1 MGQPTAHPSPAIS
14 AFHFTLVVRIIPQ
27 SVRPRKVSAKH
38 ASSLIW
44 RRAQVRAGIAS
55 AWAALQASIPS
66 ITAAQAQVKA
76 ARLATQGVIE
86 EQKVGQRTLLDVLD
100 QQEDLISARIALVQA
115 QHDRIVASFAVA
127 SATGNLSASNL
138 KLKVQR
144 YDPNEHYNA
153 VRDKWVGLRTPDGR

>member
-1 MGQPTAHPSPAIS
+1 M
-14 AFHFTLVVRIIPQ
+14 
-27 SVRPRKVSAKH
+27 
-38 ASSLIW
+38 
-44 RRAQVRAGIAS
+44 
-55 AWAALQASIPS
+55 
-66 ITAAQAQVKA
+66 KA

-115 QHDRIVASFAVA
+115 QHDRIVASFSVA
-127 SATGNLSASNL
+127 SATGNLSAANL

-144 YDPNEHYNA
+144 YDPTEHYKA

>member
-1 MGQPTAHPSPAIS
+1 M
-14 AFHFTLVVRIIPQ
+14 
-27 SVRPRKVSAKH
+27 
-38 ASSLIW
+38 
-44 RRAQVRAGIAS
+44 RAGIAS